1 MSRSVLV
8 DVTKVLASQLIVLH
22 HLGLYAPMADVLVQA
37 WPRLMAFIVDDGRM
51 AVQPF
56 LVMGGFLAARSLG
69 RRHAYPV
76 LELALQRY
84 VRLMPPLACALLLV
98 VVATVMVGRE
108 LAQAEWVSP
117 LPDAWTLL
125 VHLLLLQDV
134 LGVPAL
140 SAGAWYV
147 AIDLQLFTLFVVLLS
162 LASRLPRQRR
172 DAVVTALLAG
182 LTIASILVFSR
193 RGSLD
198 MWAIY
203 FFSAYGLGALAALAQ
218 ESRLARFAWWAVVTV
233 LLVDWLIAP
242 RERPLW
248 ALATALALHAGA
260 QVRWGASA
268 GFGGRVIRSLSDW
281 SYGVFVCHFAVIV
294 LASGL
299 WQRWA
304 LSGLATAVAACLLV
318 VLVSVALG
326 AAVQALCDRGL
337 ARLRLGGMAAQRR

>member
-8 DVTKVLASQLIVLH
+8 DVTKALASQLIVLH
-22 HLGLYAPMADVLVQA
+22 HLGLYAPMGEVLAQA
-37 WPRLMAFIVDDGRM
+37 WPRLMAFIVEDGRM

-56 LVMGGFLAARSLG
+56 LVMGGFLAAQSL
-69 RRHAYPV
+69 RRRTAYPV
-76 LELALQRY
+76 VQLALQRY

-98 VVATVMVGRE
+98 VAATALVGRE

-117 LPDAWTLL
+117 LPDAWQLL
-125 VHLLLLQDV
+125 AHLLLLQDV
-134 LGVPAL
+134 LGVPSL

-147 AIDLQLFTLFVVLLS
+147 AIDLQLFTLFAALMA
-162 LASRLPRQRR
+162 LAGRWSQSRR
-172 DAVVTALLAG
+172 DAVLAALLAG

-193 RGSLD
+193 RSSLD

-203 FFSAYGLGALAALAQ
+203 FFSAYGLGALAALARQ
-218 ESRLARFAWWAVVTV
+218 SRGARVAWWAVVVV
-233 LLVDWLIAP
+233 LLLDGLLAP

-248 ALATALALHAGA
+248 ALGTALALHAGA
-260 QVRWGASA
+260 HLSWRAGAGLA
-268 GFGGRVIRSLSDW
+268 GRVVRALSDW

-304 LSGLATAVAACLLV
+304 LSSLGTAVAAGLLV
-318 VLVSVALG
+318 VLGSLALG
-326 AAVQALCDRGL
+326 AAVQALCDRGV
-337 ARLRLGGMAAQRR
+337 ARLRLGGLAAQRR